1 MASALLLSGMGKE
14 WARASAWDW
23 GQDQA
28 CHCIRKGRLGRAT
41 IDSLWHTWRT
51 LHLLRRCSIQVPL
64 CNQLFEVVAMAI
76 SSGLLWVP
84 VMVLLWQLAILY
96 LVALWDSLLAPRR
109 G

>member
-1 MASALLLSGMGKE
+1 
-14 WARASAWDW
+14 
-23 GQDQA
+23 
-28 CHCIRKGRLGRAT
+28 
-41 IDSLWHTWRT
+41 
-51 LHLLRRCSIQVPL
+51 
-64 CNQLFEVVAMAI
+64 MAI